1 MRYLVTG
8 GAGFIG
14 SHLTEALLSTGH
26 QVVVFDDFSA
36 GFKTN
41 IPVGAEVI
49 EGDIRKYDEINRAC
63 VGVDGVF
70 HLAAL
75 PRVQQSIDDP
85 ILAHEINI
93 NGTLN
98 VLLAARDQ
106 KVKRLVYSA
115 SCAAYGNSDSPTLT
129 EDLLPQPMSPYGL
142 QKYVGEH
149 YTRLFALLYGLETVS
164 LRYFNAYGPR
174 MALQG
179 GYVNVMSVF
188 FKQQRLGRP
197 LSIIGTG
204 EQTRDFVYVGDIVR
218 ANIAAMTGT
227 KVGHGEVINIGAGEK
242 YSVNQI
248 AALVGGP
255 IEHLPPRIEP
265 QNALADTSQAREL
278 LDWQAEMPFD
288 QGFALTRDWFA
299 GLENIPE

>member
-14 SHLTEALLSTGH
+14 SHLTEALLAAGH
-26 QVVVFDDFSA
+26 QVVVFDDLST
-36 GFKTN
+36 GVRTN
-41 IPVGAEVI
+41 VPTTAEFV
-49 EGDIRKYDEINRAC
+49 EGDIRNYDQIYRAC
-63 VGVDGVF
+63 AGVDGVF
-70 HLAAL
+70 HCAAL

-85 ILAHEINI
+85 ISTHEINI

-106 KVKRLVYSA
+106 KVKRVVYSA
-115 SCAAYGNSDSPTLT
+115 SCAAYGDNPSHVLDET
-129 EDLLPQPMSPYGL
+129 LLPRPLSPYGL

-188 FKQQRLGRP
+188 LKQQRLGRP

-218 ANIAAMTGT
+218 ANLAAMTSD
-227 KVGHGEVINIGAGEK
+227 KVGQGEVINIGTGAQ

-248 AALVGGP
+248 AEMIGGP
-255 IEHLPPRIEP
+255 IEYLPARVEP
-265 QNALADTSQAREL
+265 QNALADTTLAREL
-278 LDWQAEMPFD
+278 LGWQAEMPFD
-288 QGFALTRDWFA
+288 QGLQLTRDWFA
-299 GLENIPE
+299 SLENIPE